1 MRFHTLLW
9 GLVTVLGIAAA
20 LGAGYLVVDG
30 PFFGGEVMD
39 PVALMGALGAFVVGL
54 VAFALGGSK
63 LMRSR
68 VGY

>member
-1 MRFHTLLW
+1 MRVHTLLW
-9 GLVTVLGIAAA
+9 SVIATVGIAAT
-20 LGAGYLVVDG
+20 LGGGYLIMNG

-39 PVALMGALGAFVVGL
+39 PVSLMGALAGFVIGL

>member
-1 MRFHTLLW
+1 MRLHTLLW
-9 GLVTVLGIAAA
+9 SVIASVGIAAS
-20 LGAGYLVVDG
+20 LGGGYLIMSG
-30 PFFGGEVMD
+30 PFFGGEVMN
-39 PVALMGALGAFVVGL
+39 PVPLMGALVGFVVGL